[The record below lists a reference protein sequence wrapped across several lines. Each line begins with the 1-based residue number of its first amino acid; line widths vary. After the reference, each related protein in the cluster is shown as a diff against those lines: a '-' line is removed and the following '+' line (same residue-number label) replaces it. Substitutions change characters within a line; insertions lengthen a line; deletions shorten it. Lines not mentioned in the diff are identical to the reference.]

1 MAERLSGRHVLL
13 TGVTGFVGEALLHL
27 LLSDVPGV
35 RVTVLVRPKG
45 STSASSRT
53 AALLGKPIFAGIVE
67 AAGGVEQLMAARV
80 GVLEGDLADVP
91 PLPGGLDAV
100 VHCAGDVSFDPPV
113 DEGFRT
119 NVLGT
124 RDLIRRIQE
133 VDGPD
138 RPDDQRVHYV
148 HISTAYV
155 AGRRRGSIPEGPV
168 EHDVDLEAE
177 LAWGL
182 AQRRQIEHQS
192 RTAFVLERERRK
204 AEKAHSRAG
213 MLTAASATE
222 AARKEWV
229 KRELVRV
236 GTERARSLGW
246 TDCYTFTKALGERVV
261 EAHAATARV
270 SIVRPSI
277 IESALVTP
285 HPGWI
290 EGFKMAEPLI
300 LAYGRG
306 ELPEFP
312 AAADTIVD
320 IVPVDH
326 VVAAVVAVLA
336 HPPEVGA
343 PAYFHVS
350 SGDRNPLTFRE
361 LYGNVRAYFDEHPFA
376 AGDRGAAR
384 LPDWRF
390 PGAQSVERLL
400 STSERAHRVADY
412 LVGRTPRSDRA
423 RELARKLDQ
432 QGRRL
437 EFLRRYLDLYHEY
450 AQAELRFSDTRTVA
464 LYASL
469 SPEDRERFA
478 FDTAVVDW
486 AHYLREV
493 HCPAVTAPVRRM
505 DEARRARKRNA
516 DLGLK
521 PLEPRSAPAEP
532 DRRRAERAWSV
543 GTEGTGSEATST
555 PSGGPRGAEPP
566 VCAAFFDMDG
576 TLLSSNVIET
586 YLWLRLREQSGS
598 ERLTE
603 IGRVA
608 GRLPALVRA
617 ERRERSAFLRA
628 VYREYAGAR
637 LADLEAV
644 ADAHLTD
651 HVLARLS
658 PDAVRRIREHRAA
671 GHHTVLITGA
681 IRPLTRPLAPLFDHI
696 EAAEL
701 AVDDRGV
708 CTGHLAASPLVGESR
723 AAWMRQY
730 AAARGLDLAASYGYA
745 DSHSDLPL
753 LEAVGRPVAVRPDV
767 PLFRHARR
775 HRWTIVDWAS
785 STSSTRTL
793 NPAGPRS

>member
-1 MAERLSGRHVLL
+1 MLL

-27 LLSDVPGV
+27 LLSEVPGV

-45 STSASSRT
+45 STSGAGRT
-53 AALLGKPIFAGIVE
+53 AALLGKPIFVPVVE
-67 AAGGVEQLMAARV
+67 AAGGVEELMATRV
-80 GVLEGDLADVP
+80 GVLEGDLSDVP
-91 PLPGGLDAV
+91 ALPAGLDAV

-124 RDLIRRIQE
+124 RDLIRRVKE
-133 VDGPD
+133 VRGG
-138 RPDDQRVHYV
+138 RNHAVHYV

-168 EHDVDLEAE
+168 DHDVDVEAE

-182 AQRRQIEHQS
+182 AQRRSVEHQS
-192 RTAFVLERERRK
+192 RSAFVLERERRK

-326 VVAAVVAVLA
+326 VVAAIVAVLA
-336 HPPEVGA
+336 HPPEPGA

-350 SGDRNPLTFRE
+350 SGERNPLTFRN

-400 STSERAHRVADY
+400 STSERAYQVADY
-412 LVGRTPRSDRA
+412 LVGRAPRSDRA
-423 RELARKLDQ
+423 RDLARKLDQ

-450 AQAELRFSDTRTVA
+450 AQAELRFSDAHTLA
-464 LYASL
+464 LFESL
-469 SPEDRERFA
+469 SAEDRQRFA

-486 AHYLREV
+486 AHYLRDV

-516 DLGLK
+516 DLVLR
-521 PLEPRSAPAEP
+521 PLSGAGVSSGSTAGETTGPV
-532 DRRRAERAWSV
+532 V
-543 GTEGTGSEATST
+543 G
-555 PSGGPRGAEPP
+555 
-566 VCAAFFDMDG
+566 AFFDMDG

-586 YLWLRLREQSGS
+586 YLWLRLREQSGP
-598 ERLTE
+598 EQLTE
-603 IGRVA
+603 LGRMTA
-608 GRLPALVRA
+608 RLPGLVRA
-617 ERRERSAFLRA
+617 ERRERSAFLRS

-637 LADLEAV
+637 LAELEEI

-708 CTGHLAASPLVGESR
+708 CTGHLASSPLVGESR
-723 AAWMRQY
+723 AAWMRQH
-730 AAARGLDLAASYGYA
+730 AAAHGIDLAASYGYA

-753 LEAVGRPVAVRPDV
+753 LQAVGRPVAVRPDV
-767 PLFRHARR
+767 PLFRHARKN
-775 HRWTIVDWAS
+775 RWTVVDWGS

-793 NPAGPRS
+793 NPAGDL

>member
-1 MAERLSGRHVLL
+1 VAQRLDGRHVLL

-27 LLSDVPGV
+27 MLSEVPGV
-35 RVTVLVRPKG
+35 RVTLLVRPKG
-45 STSASSRT
+45 STTGTARI
-53 AALLGKPIFAGIVE
+53 AALLGKPIFSTVVD
-67 AAGGVEQLMAARV
+67 AAGGVERLMADRV

-91 PLPGGLDAV
+91 VLPTGLDAV

-119 NVLGT
+119 NVQGT
-124 RDLIRRIQE
+124 RELLERIRE
-133 VDGPD
+133 AGPD
-138 RPDDQRVHYV
+138 LHYV

-168 EHDVDLEAE
+168 DHDVDLEAE
-177 LAWGL
+177 LTWGL
-182 AQRRQIEHQS
+182 AQRSAVEHRS
-192 RTAFVLERERRK
+192 RGTEVLEAERKK
-204 AEKAHSRAG
+204 AERTHSRAG
-213 MLTAASATE
+213 LLTAASATE

-229 KRELVRV
+229 KDELVRV

-261 EAHAATARV
+261 EAHARTARV

-277 IESALVTP
+277 IESALERP
-285 HPGWI
+285 HAGWI

-326 VVAAVVAVLA
+326 VVAAIVVVLA
-336 HPPEVGA
+336 HPPEVGT

-350 SGDRNPLTFRE
+350 SGERNPLTFSN
-361 LYGNVRAYFDEHPFA
+361 LYEQVRAYFDEHPFA

-400 STSERAHRVADY
+400 TTSERAHKVADY
-412 LVGRTPRSDRA
+412 VIGRAPRSDRT
-423 RELARKLDQ
+423 RDLAKKLDL

-437 EFLRRYLDLYHEY
+437 EFLRRYLDLYREY
-450 AQAELRFSDTRTVA
+450 AQAELRFSDTRTLG
-464 LYASL
+464 LYRSL
-469 SPEDRERFA
+469 SPEDQRTFA

-486 AHYLREV
+486 AHYLRDV
-493 HCPAVTAPVRRM
+493 HCPAVTAPIRRL
-505 DEARRARKRNA
+505 DEVRRARRRTA
-516 DLGLK
+516 ETGLK
-521 PLEPRSAPAEP
+521 AVVS
-532 DRRRAERAWSV
+532 
-543 GTEGTGSEATST
+543 TGSTSEAGA
-555 PSGGPRGAEPP
+555 SGVG
-566 VCAAFFDMDG
+566 AFFDMDG

-598 ERLTE
+598 ERFAEL
-603 IGRVA
+603 GRMA
-608 GRLPALVRA
+608 ARLPALVRA
-617 ERRERSAFLRA
+617 ERRERSAFLRS

-637 LADLEAV
+637 LADLDAV
-644 ADAHLTD
+644 ADEYLTD

-671 GHHTVLITGA
+671 GHTTVLITGA
-681 IRPLTRPLAPLFDHI
+681 VRPLTRPLEPLFDHI

-701 AVDDRGV
+701 AVDDRGI
-708 CTGHLAASPLVGESR
+708 CTGFLASSPLVGESR

-730 AAARGLDLAASYGYA
+730 ATENGLDLSASYGYA

-775 HRWTIVDWAS
+775 QRWTIVDWAS
-785 STSSTRTL
+785 STSNTRTL
-793 NPAGPRS
+793 NPAGE

>member
-1 MAERLSGRHVLL
+1 MPHAATVAERLDGQHVLV

-27 LLSDVPGV
+27 MLSEVPGV
-35 RVTVLVRPKG
+35 RVTLLVRPKG
-45 STSASSRT
+45 STSGASRI
-53 AALLGKPIFAGIVE
+53 AALLKKPVFAEVVE
-67 AAGGVEQLMAARV
+67 AAGGIDELMAARV
-80 GVLEGDLADVP
+80 GVLEGDLSDVP
-91 PLPGGLDAV
+91 ALPTDLDAV

-124 RDLIRRIQE
+124 RDLLDRIREAGSDI
-133 VDGPD
+133 
-138 RPDDQRVHYV
+138 HYV
-148 HISTAYV
+148 HVSTAYV

-168 EHDVDLEAE
+168 DHDVDLEAE

-182 AQRRQIEHQS
+182 GQRREVEHRS
-192 RTAFVLERERRK
+192 RGTEILEAERKK
-204 AEKAHSRAG
+204 AEKTHSRAG

-222 AARKEWV
+222 AARREWV
-229 KRELVRV
+229 KQELIRV

-261 EAHAATARV
+261 EEHARTARV

-277 IESALVTP
+277 IESALERP
-285 HPGWI
+285 HAGWI

-326 VVAAVVAVLA
+326 VVAAIVAVLA

-343 PAYFHVS
+343 AAYFHVS
-350 SGDRNPLTFRE
+350 SGDRNPLTFRA
-361 LYGNVRAYFDEHPFA
+361 LYDNVRAYFDEHPFA

-400 STSERAHRVADY
+400 TTSERAHKVANY
-412 LVGRTPRSDRA
+412 VVGRAPRGDRT
-423 RELARKLDQ
+423 RDLAKKLDQ

-437 EFLRRYLDLYHEY
+437 EFLRRYLDLYREY
-450 AQAELRFSDTRTVA
+450 AQAELRFSDSRT
-464 LYASL
+464 LGLFHSL
-469 SPEDRERFA
+469 SAEDRATFA

-486 AHYLREV
+486 THYLREV
-493 HCPAVTAPVRRM
+493 HCPAVTAPIRRL
-505 DEARRARKRNA
+505 DDVRRARKRTSET
-516 DLGLK
+516 GLK
-521 PLEPRSAPAEP
+521 PVA
-532 DRRRAERAWSV
+532 
-543 GTEGTGSEATST
+543 
-555 PSGGPRGAEPP
+555 GAEN
-566 VCAAFFDMDG
+566 VGAFFDMDG

-586 YLWLRLREQSGS
+586 YLWLRLREQTGS
-598 ERLTE
+598 ERFAEL
-603 IGRVA
+603 
-608 GRLPALVRA
+608 GRLAARMPSLVRA
-617 ERRERSAFLRA
+617 ERRERSAFLRS
-628 VYREYAGAR
+628 VYRQYDGAR
-637 LADLEAV
+637 LSDLDAV
-644 ADAHLTD
+644 ADEYLTD

-658 PDAVRRIREHRAA
+658 PEAVRRIREHRAA
-671 GHHTVLITGA
+671 GHRTVLITGA

-708 CTGHLAASPLVGESR
+708 CTGFLASSPLVGESR

-730 AAARGLDLAASYGYA
+730 AAEHGIDLAASYGYA

-775 HRWTIVDWAS
+775 SRWTVVDWAS
-785 STSSTRTL
+785 STSNTRTL
-793 NPAGPRS
+793 NPAGDRR

>member
-1 MAERLSGRHVLL
+1 MASVADRLSGRHVLL
-13 TGVTGFVGEALLHL
+13 TGVTGFVGEALLQL
-27 LLSDVPGV
+27 LLAEVPGV

-45 STSASSRT
+45 SIGAASRT
-53 AALLGKPIFAGIVE
+53 AALLGKPIFAPVI
-67 AAGGVEQLMAARV
+67 ASAGGVEALMAARV

-91 PLPGGLDAV
+91 ALPAGLDAV

-119 NVLGT
+119 NVVGT
-124 RDLIRRIQE
+124 RELIRRIQE
-133 VDGPD
+133 VDPEH
-138 RPDDQRVHYV
+138 RVHYV

-182 AQRRQIEHQS
+182 AQRTEIEHRS
-192 RTAFVLERERRK
+192 RGTDVLEPERRK

-213 MLTAASATE
+213 LLTAASATE

-229 KRELVRV
+229 KAELVRV

-277 IESALVTP
+277 IESALVKP

-326 VVAAVVAVLA
+326 VVAAIVAVLA

-350 SGDRNPLTFRE
+350 SGDRNPLTFRQ
-361 LYGNVRAYFDEHPFA
+361 LYGNVRAYFDEHPFV

-400 STSERAHRVADY
+400 VTSERAHKVADY
-412 LVGRTPRSDRA
+412 VIGRTPRSDRA
-423 RELARKLDQ
+423 RDLARKLDQ

-437 EFLRRYLDLYHEY
+437 QFLRRYLDLYHEY
-450 AQAELRFSDTRTVA
+450 AQAELRFSDAHTLA
-464 LYASL
+464 LHQSL
-469 SPEDRERFA
+469 SDEDRERFA

-486 AHYLREV
+486 EHYLRDV

-505 DEARRARKRNA
+505 DEARRARTRNA

-521 PLEPRSAPAEP
+521 ALAPTEDGGSKGGGAPR
-532 DRRRAERAWSV
+532 
-543 GTEGTGSEATST
+543 
-555 PSGGPRGAEPP
+555 
-566 VCAAFFDMDG
+566 VCAFFDMDG

-586 YLWLRLREQSGS
+586 YLWLRLREQTGS
-598 ERLTE
+598 ERVTE
-603 IGRVA
+603 LGRMA
-608 GRLPALVRA
+608 ARLPGLVRA
-617 ERRERSAFLRA
+617 ERRERSAFLRS

-637 LADLEAV
+637 LDELEAV

-708 CTGHLAASPLVGESR
+708 CTGHLASSPLVGESR

-730 AAARGLDLAASYGYA
+730 AADHGIDLTASYGYA

-767 PLFRHARR
+767 PLFRHARQ
-775 HRWTIVDWAS
+775 HRWTIVDWSS
-785 STSSTRTL
+785 STASTRTL
-793 NPAGPRS
+793 NPAGDAR

>member
-1 MAERLSGRHVLL
+1 
-13 TGVTGFVGEALLHL
+13 
-27 LLSDVPGV
+27 
-35 RVTVLVRPKG
+35 
-45 STSASSRT
+45 
-53 AALLGKPIFAGIVE
+53 
-67 AAGGVEQLMAARV
+67 MAARV
-80 GVLEGDLADVP
+80 DVLEGDLSAVP
-91 PLPGGLDAV
+91 PLPEGLDAV

-124 RDLIRRIQE
+124 RDLLARL
-133 VDGPD
+133 DPG
-138 RPDDQRVHYV
+138 VHYV

-168 EHDVDLEAE
+168 DHDVDLEAE

-182 AQRRQIEHQS
+182 AQRDAVEHRS
-192 RTAFVLERERRK
+192 RGTAVLTPERKR
-204 AEKAHSRAG
+204 AEKEHGRAG
-213 MLTAASATE
+213 LLTAAAATE

-229 KRELVRV
+229 KEELVRI

-246 TDCYTFTKALGERVV
+246 TDCYTFTKAMGERVV
-261 EAHAATARV
+261 EAHARDARV

-277 IESALVTP
+277 IESALERP
-285 HPGWI
+285 HAGWI

-326 VVAAVVAVLA
+326 VVAAIVAVLA
-336 HPPEVGA
+336 HPPEPGA

-350 SGDRNPLTFRE
+350 SGDRNPLTFRQ
-361 LYGNVRAYFDEHPFA
+361 LYDNVRGYFDEHPFA

-400 STSERAHRVADY
+400 TTSERAHKVANY
-412 LVGRTPRSDRA
+412 VVGHAPRSDRT
-423 RELARKLDQ
+423 RDLARKLDQ

-437 EFLRRYLDLYHEY
+437 EFLRRYLDLYREY
-450 AQAELRFSDTRTVA
+450 AQAELRFSDARTLG
-464 LYASL
+464 LYRSL
-469 SPEDRERFA
+469 SPEDQRAFA
-478 FDTAVVDW
+478 FDTAVIDW
-486 AHYLREV
+486 RHYLCDV
-493 HCPAVTAPVRRM
+493 HCPAVTAPIRRL
-505 DEARRARKRNA
+505 DDLRRARR
-516 DLGLK
+516 
-521 PLEPRSAPAEP
+521 RSAEGGLP
-532 DRRRAERAWSV
+532 RVVSTSST
-543 GTEGTGSEATST
+543 TEGDGSTS
-555 PSGGPRGAEPP
+555 GVG
-566 VCAAFFDMDG
+566 AFFDMDG

-598 ERLTE
+598 ERFAEL
-603 IGRVA
+603 GRMA
-608 GRLPALVRA
+608 ARLPSLVRA
-617 ERRERSAFLRA
+617 ERRERSAFLRS

-637 LADLEAV
+637 LADLDAV
-644 ADAHLTD
+644 ADAYLTD

-658 PDAVRRIREHRAA
+658 PDAVRRIREHRSA
-671 GHHTVLITGA
+671 GHTTVLITGA

-708 CTGHLAASPLVGESR
+708 CTGFLASSPLVGESR

-730 AAARGLDLAASYGYA
+730 AAEHGIDLGASYGYA

-767 PLFRHARR
+767 PLFRHARKN
-775 HRWTIVDWAS
+775 RWTIVDWAS
-785 STSSTRTL
+785 STSSIRTL
-793 NPAGPRS
+793 NPAGDLS